1 MVWSKAR
8 QLVADLDDEL
18 TRVENR
24 IGTAKD
30 RQDQLSWQN
39 HREQYLKRVRKV
51 RSLHRQLKRLLAKN
65 ELLSELLE
73 DMQDELGTIYD
84 VESKT
89 ITKYE
94 KLPIIKEKWD
104 DFQTALDDAIR
115 SDYDIFQRR
124 DIEPD
129 PNLCF
134 VLMPFDKKYKSLY
147 TQVIKK
153 AVRRVHLNCQRADDI
168 FSSATI
174 VQDVWTEIN
183 RARIVIAEMTGRNQ
197 NVFYEIGLSHAI
209 RQPVI
214 LLSQKKDD
222 VPFLPREKKDEVP
235 FDVRHIRCIFY
246 KDTKTGRKAL
256 ATGLVK
262 TLRKLLE

>member
-1 MVWSKAR
+1 MAWSEVR
-8 QLVADLDDEL
+8 ELVADLDYEL
-18 TRVENR
+18 TKVENR
-24 IGTAKD
+24 INTAKEI
-30 RQDQLSWQN
+30 QDQLSWQP
-39 HREQYLKRVRKV
+39 HREQYLKRVRKL
-51 RSLHRQLKRLLAKN
+51 RSLHRRLKRILVKN
-65 ELLSELLE
+65 EVLSELLE

-84 VESKT
+84 IESKT

-104 DFQTALDDAIR
+104 EFQTALDDAIR

-134 VLMPFDKKYKSLY
+134 VLMPFDKKSKSLY
-147 TQVIKK
+147 TQIIKK
-153 AVRRVHLNCQRADDI
+153 AAKRVHLNCQRADDI
-168 FSSATI
+168 FSSVAI

-246 KDTKTGRKAL
+246 KDTKTGRKTL
-256 ATGLVK
+256 TTELVK

>member
-1 MVWSKAR
+1 LVWSKAR

>member
-1 MVWSKAR
+1 LHWSKVR
-8 QLVADLDDEL
+8 QLVANLDNEL

-24 IGTAKD
+24 IDTAKE

-51 RSLHRQLKRLLAKN
+51 RSLHRQLKRLLVKN

-73 DMQDELGTIYD
+73 DMQDELGTVYD
-84 VESKT
+84 VET
-89 ITKYE
+89 TTLAKYA
-94 KLPIIKEKWD
+94 KLPVIKEKWD
-104 DFQTALDDAIR
+104 EFQAALDDTMR
-115 SDYDIFQRR
+115 SDYDIFQER

-134 VLMPFDKKYKSLY
+134 VLMPFDKKYNSLY
-147 TQVIKK
+147 TQVIKT
-153 AVRRVHLNCQRADDI
+153 AVKRVRLKCQRADDI
-168 FSSATI
+168 FSSVAI

-183 RARIVIAEMTGRNQ
+183 KARIVIADMTGRNQ
-197 NVFYEIGLSHAI
+197 NVFYEIGLSHTL

-214 LLSQKKDD
+214 LLSQKEDD
-222 VPFLPREKKDEVP
+222 VPFLPRKTKDEVP

-246 KDTKTGRKAL
+246 KDTKTGRRVLSSKL
-256 ATGLVK
+256 AK
-262 TLRKLLE
+262 TIKNLLR

>member
-1 MVWSKAR
+1 
-8 QLVADLDDEL
+8 L
-18 TRVENR
+18 TRIKNR
-24 IGTAKD
+24 IDTAKD

-39 HREQYLKRVRKV
+39 HREQYLKRIRRL

-65 ELLSELLE
+65 EVLTEHLE

-89 ITKYE
+89 ITKFE

-104 DFQTALDDAIR
+104 EFQAALDDAIR
-115 SDYDIFQRR
+115 NNYDIFQEREL
-124 DIEPD
+124 EPD

-134 VLMPFDKKYKSLY
+134 VLMPFDKKFKSLY

-153 AVRRVHLNCQRADDI
+153 AVKRVHLDCRRADDI
-168 FSSATI
+168 FSSVAI

-214 LLSQKKDD
+214 LLSQRKDD

-246 KDTKTGRKAL
+246 KDTRTGRKAL
-256 ATGLVK
+256 ATALVK
-262 TLRKLLE
+262 TLKKLLE

>member
-1 MVWSKAR
+1 MAWSKVL
-8 QLVADLDDEL
+8 QLVVDFDDEL
-18 TRVENR
+18 IRVGNR
-24 IGTAKD
+24 INTAKESG
-30 RQDQLSWQN
+30 DQLYWQN

-51 RSLHRQLKRLLAKN
+51 RSLHRQLKRLLTKN
-65 ELLSELLE
+65 ELLSEFLE

-94 KLPIIKEKWD
+94 KLPIIKEEWD

-124 DIEPD
+124 DLERD

-134 VLMPFDKKYKSLY
+134 VLMPFDKKFKPLY

-153 AVRRVHLNCQRADDI
+153 AVKRVGLTCQRADDI
-168 FSSATI
+168 FSSVAI

-183 RARIVIAEMTGRNQ
+183 RARIVIAEMTGKNE
-197 NVFYEIGLSHAI
+197 NVFYEIGLSHAM
-209 RQPVI
+209 RQPVV
-214 LLSQKKDD
+214 LLSQKKED
-222 VPFLPREKKDEVP
+222 VPFLPREKKDEVA

-246 KDTKTGRKAL
+246 KDTKTGRKTL
-256 ATGLVK
+256 ATALVK
-262 TLRKLLE
+262 TLRKLLK